1 MLLSLIPWLG
11 AAAIGLSLGLLGSG
25 GSILTVPVLVYLFGQ
40 DEKAAIAGSLAVVG
54 TVALAGALLPGGGQR
69 TIRWDAVAWFGVP
82 GMLGTW
88 LGATLGGWLPG
99 RAQLLIFAVVML
111 VAGTM
116 MLRPPGRAEGT
127 AARPPWKLGRDGL
140 LVGMLTGLVGV
151 GGGFAIVPALVLLG
165 GFAVHE
171 AVGTSLAIIALNC
184 AVGFFRYRQILE
196 DTGVA
201 LDWPVLIAVATAGVA
216 GSLAGRRIGG
226 RLPDRQLRQGFALLL
241 FLIAAWIVY
250 SNLTAGPV
258 PSDHT
263 STKETLSM
271 THADPVAAARARIR
285 EIDVPAIDAA
295 VAAGAVVID
304 VREPH
309 EHADDAIP
317 GTVNIPVGVLE
328 IAVSDEPED
337 LDTEPP
343 AELSDPSCPIY
354 LYCRSGGRSA
364 LAAAFLQDQEF
375 AEVYSLAGGMLAWR
389 EAHPA
394 GS

>member
-54 TVALAGALLPGGGQR
+54 TVALAGALLPGGSQR

-99 RAQLLIFAVVML
+99 RVQLLIFAGVML
-111 VAGTM
+111 AAGTM
-116 MLRPPGRAEGT
+116 MLRPPARTGDTG
-127 AARPPWKLGRDGL
+127 ARPAWKLGRDGL

-184 AVGFFRYRQILE
+184 AVGFFRYQQILE
-196 DTGVA
+196 GTGVP
-201 LDWPVLIAVATAGVA
+201 LDWPVLGAVAAAGVA
-216 GSLAGRRIGG
+216 GSLVGRRMGG

-241 FLIAAWIVY
+241 FLIATWIVY
-250 SNLTAGPV
+250 SNVAAGPG
-258 PSDHT
+258 PSHT
-263 STKETLSM
+263 PSNTETVSM
-271 THADPVAAARARIR
+271 THIDPVAAARARIT

-295 VAAGAVVID
+295 LAAGAIVID
-304 VREPH
+304 VREPN
-309 EHADDAIP
+309 EHAADAIP
-317 GTVNIPVGVLE
+317 GTVNIPLGVVE

-337 LDTEPP
+337 LDTPP
-343 AELSDPSCPIY
+343 PVELSDKSCPIY

-364 LAAAFLQDQEF
+364 LAAAFLEDQEF

-389 EAHPA
+389 ETHPA
-394 GS
+394 AS